1 MTCIIAKNDKYWYI
15 PYVQYTVYTVYIVL
29 LLKTRHIL
37 KLFPEI
43 LQLSSSVNSP
53 KMRISFPLIF
63 FIYCRAFDAYSSIEL
78 RRRCMQYCGSG
89 SPNPHHFPPQK
100 PYHFPGSG
108 SISKLQLD
116 TNYSIQ
122 KSQGSG
128 SNPKNS
134 KNDVNKI
141 VFIYF

>member
-1 MTCIIAKNDKYWYI
+1 MCCMTCIIAKNDKYWYI

-63 FIYCRAFDAYSSIEL
+63 LSTAEHLTLILALSYDVDACSIADLDRQIHIISPLESVSFSWIRIHIKAPAGYEL
-78 RRRCMQYCGSG
+78 QY
-89 SPNPHHFPPQK
+89 
-100 PYHFPGSG
+100 
-108 SISKLQLD
+108 
-116 TNYSIQ
+116 
-122 KSQGSG
+122 
-128 SNPKNS
+128 
-134 KNDVNKI
+134 
-141 VFIYF
+141 

>member
-43 LQLSSSVNSP
+43 LKLSSSVNSP

-89 SPNPHHFPPQK
+89 SPNPHHFHPRIRIIFLEQD
-100 PYHFPGSG
+100 PYQSYSWIRTTVFKNHRD
-108 SISKLQLD
+108 LD
-116 TNYSIQ
+116 QT
-122 KSQGSG
+122 
-128 SNPKNS
+128 PKILKMS
-134 KNDVNKI
+134 
-141 VFIYF
+141 

>member
-15 PYVQYTVYTVYIVL
+15 PYVQYTVYTIYTVYIVL

-63 FIYCRAFDAYSSIEL
+63 LSTAEHLTLILALSYDVDACSIADLDRQIHIIFPLRNRIIFLDQDPYQSYSWI
-78 RRRCMQYCGSG
+78 RTTVFKNHRD
-89 SPNPHHFPPQK
+89 
-100 PYHFPGSG
+100 
-108 SISKLQLD
+108 LD
-116 TNYSIQ
+116 QTL
-122 KSQGSG
+122 
-128 SNPKNS
+128 
-134 KNDVNKI
+134 KI
-141 VFIYF
+141 LKMT

>member
-89 SPNPHHFPPQK
+89 SPNPHHFPPRIRIIFLDQD
-100 PYHFPGSG
+100 PYQSYSWIRTTVFKNHRD
-108 SISKLQLD
+108 LD
-116 TNYSIQ
+116 QT
-122 KSQGSG
+122 
-128 SNPKNS
+128 PKILKMS
-134 KNDVNKI
+134 
-141 VFIYF
+141 

>member
-53 KMRISFPLIF
+53 KMRISFPL
-63 FIYCRAFDAYSSIEL
+63 
-78 RRRCMQYCGSG
+78 
-89 SPNPHHFPPQK
+89 SPNFFYLLQ
-100 PYHFPGSG
+100 
-108 SISKLQLD
+108 SI
-116 TNYSIQ
+116 
-122 KSQGSG
+122 
-128 SNPKNS
+128 
-134 KNDVNKI
+134 
-141 VFIYF
+141 